1 MAEDGNYWMN
11 SSLFVAN
18 SNGNQCFFILL
29 YNQRQCT
36 KELDTV
42 SERKENISIKR
53 LIFWLWQNSR
63 GVRKQAIT
71 NTAIGLLDVACQL
84 MWVLACKYAIDIATG
99 IKEGALMTIGILIAA
114 LMLVQIASRA
124 VSRWIHAVTGNKVR
138 NRMRRDVFARLLRCD
153 WMHLQR
159 HHTGDL
165 INRLEGD
172 VSSITTLMTEV
183 IPAAVVAA
191 TQLLASFVLL
201 FTMSPLLAVAI
212 FIILPICLALSRI
225 YIKKMRRLNRDV
237 RDSDSRIQSVLQESL
252 QHKELIK
259 SLEQNDSTEQQL
271 SALQNR
277 LQRQVAS
284 RTKFSLGAY
293 TLIQLGFAVGY
304 VIAFM
309 WGVNSLAD
317 GTITYGTMA
326 AYLQLVGLIQRPT
339 MDLSRY
345 IPGIVS
351 SLTAAERL
359 YELEDIPIEQQGNA
373 IMLKET
379 AGVRFDNVTFRYEE
393 GKRFILNKFTF
404 DFPPNSCTAIV
415 GETGA
420 GKTTLIRLLIAFI
433 NPLEGKIELY
443 NGKEKYESSTLTRRN
458 FVYIPQGNS
467 LVSGTIRENLLMGN
481 PQATEE
487 EMREALQIACAEYVY
502 ELPDGIDTPIT
513 ERGGG
518 LSEGQAQRIA
528 VARSILRPGSIL
540 ILDEVT
546 SALDEGTEQEML
558 KRLTRSQIGKTLI
571 FVTHR
576 PAVISYCTQ
585 VLKIEK
591 PAKK

>member
-1 MAEDGNYWMN
+1 M
-11 SSLFVAN
+11 
-18 SNGNQCFFILL
+18 
-29 YNQRQCT
+29 
-36 KELDTV
+36 
-42 SERKENISIKR
+42 SENNKNIPIKR
-53 LIFWLWQNSR
+53 LVLWLWQNSKGAR
-63 GVRKQAIT
+63 RQALT

-84 MWVLACKYAIDIATG
+84 LWVLACKRAIDIATG
-99 IKEGALMTIGILIAA
+99 IKDGSLLTTGIVIAA
-114 LMLVQIASRA
+114 LMLIQIGSRA
-124 VSRWIHAVTGNKVR
+124 LSRWIHSVTGNKVR

-153 WMHLQR
+153 WLHLQR

-172 VSSITTLMTEV
+172 VAGITTLMTEV
-183 IPAAVVAA
+183 IPAAIVSA
-191 TQLLASFVLL
+191 TQLLASFTLL

-212 FIILPICLALSRI
+212 FITLPICLAVSRV
-225 YIKKMRRLNRDV
+225 YVKKMRKLNREV

-259 SLEQNDSTEQQL
+259 SLEQNDSTEKQL
-271 SALQNR
+271 SELQER
-277 LQRQVAS
+277 LQDQVAN

-293 TLIQLGFAVGY
+293 SLIQLGFAAGY

-309 WGVNSLAD
+309 WGADSLRD
-317 GTITYGTMA
+317 GMITYGTMA

-339 MDLSRY
+339 MELSRY
-345 IPGIVS
+345 VPGIVS

-359 YELEDIPIEQQGNA
+359 YELEDIPIERQGDA
-373 IMLKET
+373 VMLKET
-379 AGVRFDNVTFRYEE
+379 AGVRFKNVTFRYEDD
-393 GKRFILNKFTF
+393 KRLILNNFSF

-420 GKTTLIRLLIAFI
+420 GKTTLIRLLIALI
-433 NPLEGKIELY
+433 NPQGGSIELY
-443 NGKEKYESSTLTRRN
+443 DGIEKHESSTLTRRN

-467 LVSGTIRENLLMGN
+467 LVSGTIRDNLLMGN
-481 PQATEE
+481 PDATEE
-487 EMREALQIACAEYVY
+487 EMRKALHIACAEYVFD
-502 ELPDGIDTPIT
+502 LPEGIDSPIT

-546 SALDEGTEQEML
+546 SALDEATEQEML
-558 KRLTRSQIGKTLI
+558 KRLTQSLIGKTLI

-576 PAVISYCTQ
+576 PAVMEYCTQ

-591 PAKK
+591 PS

>member
-1 MAEDGNYWMN
+1 M
-11 SSLFVAN
+11 
-18 SNGNQCFFILL
+18 LL
-29 YNQRQCT
+29 
-36 KELDTV
+36 
-42 SERKENISIKR
+42 
-53 LIFWLWQNSR
+53 WLWQNSK
-63 GVRKQAIT
+63 GARKQAII
-71 NTAIGLLDVACQL
+71 NTGIGLLDVACQL
-84 MWVLACKYAIDIATG
+84 SWVLACKYAIDIATG
-99 IKEGALMTIGILIAA
+99 IKEGSLLTTGILIGT

-153 WMHLQR
+153 WLHLQR

-172 VSSITTLMTEV
+172 VSGITTLMTETV
-183 IPAAVVAA
+183 PAAVVAA

-212 FIILPICLALSRI
+212 FITLPVCLAVSRV
-225 YIKKMRRLNRDV
+225 YVKKMRRLNRDV

-271 SALQNR
+271 SELQSRLQN
-277 LQRQVAS
+277 QIAN

-293 TLIQLGFAVGY
+293 TLIQLGFAAGY

-309 WGVNSLAD
+309 WGVESLSN
-317 GTITYGTMA
+317 GLITYGTMA

-359 YELEDIPIEQQGNA
+359 YELEDIPVERQGDA
-373 IMLKET
+373 VMLKET
-379 AGVRFDNVTFRYEE
+379 AGVRFKDVTFRYEE
-393 GKRFILNKFTF
+393 GKRYILDHFTF

-420 GKTTLIRLLIAFI
+420 GKTTLIRLLIALI
-433 NPLEGKIELY
+433 NPLSGSIELY
-443 NGKEKYESSTLTRRN
+443 NGKERYESSTLTRRN

-481 PQATEE
+481 PEATDE
-487 EMREALQIACAEYVY
+487 EMRQALHIACAEYVL
-502 ELPDGIDTPIT
+502 ELPDGIDSPIT

-528 VARSILRPGSIL
+528 VARSLLRPGSIL

-546 SALDEGTEQEML
+546 SALDETTEHEML
-558 KRLTRSQIGKTLI
+558 KRLTQSQIGKTLI

-576 PAVISYCTQ
+576 PAVIDYCTQ

>member
-1 MAEDGNYWMN
+1 MWNN
-11 SSLFVAN
+11 SKGA
-18 SNGNQCFFILL
+18 
-29 YNQRQCT
+29 
-36 KELDTV
+36 
-42 SERKENISIKR
+42 
-53 LIFWLWQNSR
+53 
-63 GVRKQAIT
+63 RKQAVT
-71 NTAIGLLDVACQL
+71 NTCIGLLDVACQL
-84 MWVLACKYAIDIATG
+84 LWVLACKHAIDIATG
-99 IKEGALMTIGILIAA
+99 IKEGSLMTTGIVIAT
-114 LMLVQIASRA
+114 LMLVQIGSRA

-138 NRMRRDVFARLLRCD
+138 NKMRREVFARLLRCD
-153 WMHLQR
+153 WMHLQK

-172 VSSITTLMTEV
+172 VSGITTLMTEV
-183 IPAAVVAA
+183 IPAAVVAT

-212 FIILPICLALSRI
+212 FITLPICLAVSRV
-225 YIKKMRRLNRDV
+225 YVKKMRRLNRDV

-259 SLEQNDSTEQQL
+259 SLEQNESTEEQL
-271 SALQNR
+271 TNLQERLQN
-277 LQRQVAS
+277 QVAS

-293 TLIQLGFAVGY
+293 SLIQLGFAAGY

-309 WGVNSLAD
+309 WGVNNLSD
-317 GTITYGTMA
+317 GAITYGTMA

-373 IMLKET
+373 VMFKET
-379 AGVRFDNVTFRYEE
+379 AGVRFSDVTFRYEE
-393 GKRFILNKFTF
+393 GKRFILDKFNF
-404 DFPPNSCTAIV
+404 DFSPNSSTAIV

-420 GKTTLIRLLIAFI
+420 GKTTLIRLLIALI
-433 NPLEGKIELY
+433 NPQSGSIELY
-443 NGKEKYESSTLTRRN
+443 NKNERCEATTLTRRN

-467 LVSGTIRENLLMGN
+467 LVSGTIRDNLLMGN
-481 PQATEE
+481 PNATEE
-487 EMREALQIACAEYVY
+487 EIKQALHIACAEYVF
-502 ELPDGIDTPIT
+502 ELPDGIDSPVT

-546 SALDEGTEQEML
+546 SALDEATERKML
-558 KRLTRSQIGKTLI
+558 KRLTQSQIGKTLI

-576 PAVISYCTQ
+576 PAVTECCTQ
-585 VLKIEK
+585 VLRIEK
-591 PAKK
+591 NRTK

>member
-1 MAEDGNYWMN
+1 MN
-11 SSLFVAN
+11 SNEKNV
-18 SNGNQCFFILL
+18 
-29 YNQRQCT
+29 
-36 KELDTV
+36 
-42 SERKENISIKR
+42 SIKR
-53 LIFWLWQNSR
+53 LLLWLWQNSR
-63 GVRKQAIT
+63 GARKQAII
-71 NTAIGLLDVACQL
+71 NTGIGLLDVACQL
-84 MWVLACKYAIDIATG
+84 LWVLACKYAIDIATG
-99 IKEGALMTIGILIAA
+99 IKEGSLLTTGILIGA

-124 VSRWIHAVTGNKVR
+124 ASRWIHAVTGNKVR

-153 WMHLQR
+153 WLHLQR

-172 VSSITTLMTEV
+172 VSGITTLMTETV
-183 IPAAVVAA
+183 PAAVVAA

-212 FIILPICLALSRI
+212 FITLPICLAVSRV
-225 YIKKMRRLNRDV
+225 YVKKMRRLNRDV

-271 SALQNR
+271 SDLQSRLQN
-277 LQRQVAS
+277 QIAN

-293 TLIQLGFAVGY
+293 ILIQLGFATGY

-309 WGVNSLAD
+309 WGVDSLSN
-317 GTITYGTMA
+317 GLITYGTMA

-351 SLTAAERL
+351 SFTAAERL
-359 YELEDIPIEQQGNA
+359 YELEDIPIEQQGDA
-373 IMLKET
+373 VMLKET
-379 AGVRFDNVTFRYEE
+379 AGVRFKDVTFRYEE
-393 GKRFILNKFTF
+393 GKRYILDHFTF

-420 GKTTLIRLLIAFI
+420 GKTTLIRLLIALI
-433 NPLEGKIELY
+433 NPLSGCIELY

-481 PQATEE
+481 PEATDE
-487 EMREALQIACAEYVY
+487 EMRQALHIACAEYVL
-502 ELPDGIDTPIT
+502 ELPDGIDSPIT

-528 VARSILRPGSIL
+528 VARSLLRPGSIL

-546 SALDEGTEQEML
+546 SALDEATEQEML
-558 KRLTRSQIGKTLI
+558 KRLTQSQIGKTLI

-576 PAVISYCTQ
+576 PAVMDYCTQ
-585 VLKIEK
+585 VLRIEK

>member
-1 MAEDGNYWMN
+1 M
-11 SSLFVAN
+11 
-18 SNGNQCFFILL
+18 IL
-29 YNQRQCT
+29 
-36 KELDTV
+36 
-42 SERKENISIKR
+42 
-53 LIFWLWQNSR
+53 WLWQNSR
-63 GVRKQAIT
+63 GTRKQALA
-71 NTAIGLLDVACQL
+71 NTCIGLLDVACQL
-84 MWVLACKYAIDIATG
+84 LWVLACKHAIDIATG
-99 IKEGALMTIGILIAA
+99 TNEGSLTTTGIIIAA
-114 LMLVQIASRA
+114 LMLVQITSRA
-124 VSRWIHAVTGNKVR
+124 VSRWIHSVTGNKVR
-138 NRMRRDVFARLLRCD
+138 NRMRRAVFARLLRCD
-153 WMHLQR
+153 WMHLQK

-183 IPAAVVAA
+183 IPATVVAA
-191 TQLLASFVLL
+191 TQLLASFALL
-201 FTMSPLLAVAI
+201 FAMSLWLAVAI
-212 FIILPICLALSRI
+212 FITLPVCLAVSRI

-259 SLEQNDSTEQQL
+259 SLEQNSSTEQQL
-271 SALQNR
+271 SDLQSR
-277 LQRQVAS
+277 LQEQVAS

-293 TLIQLGFAVGY
+293 TLVQLGFATGY

-309 WGVNSLAD
+309 WGADSLRD
-317 GTITYGTMA
+317 GIITYGTMA

-339 MDLSRY
+339 MELSRY

-359 YELEDIPIEQQGNA
+359 YELEDIPIEQQGDA
-373 IMLKET
+373 VMLKET
-379 AGVRFDNVTFRYEE
+379 AGVRFKDVTFRYEE
-393 GKRFILNKFTF
+393 GKRLILNKFSF
-404 DFPPNSCTAIV
+404 DFPPNSSTAII

-420 GKTTLIRLLIAFI
+420 GKTTLIRLLIALI
-433 NPLEGKIELY
+433 NPQGGSIELY
-443 NGKEKYESSTLTRRN
+443 NGKEIHESSTLTRRN

-481 PQATEE
+481 PEATEE
-487 EMREALQIACAEYVY
+487 DMKRALHIACAEYVL
-502 ELPDGIDTPIT
+502 ELPDGIDSHIT

-546 SALDEGTEQEML
+546 SALDEATEQEML
-558 KRLTRSQIGKTLI
+558 KRLTQSQIGKTLI

-576 PAVISYCTQ
+576 PAVINYCTQ

-591 PAKK
+591 PAK

>member
-1 MAEDGNYWMN
+1 MN
-11 SSLFVAN
+11 VFLYFCKIVCQNIKTVWYTPQNIEKVSD
-18 SNGNQCFFILL
+18 NG
-29 YNQRQCT
+29 
-36 KELDTV
+36 K
-42 SERKENISIKR
+42 NISIKR
-53 LIFWLWQNSR
+53 LVSWLWSNSKGAR
-63 GVRKQAIT
+63 GQAVA
-71 NTAIGLLDVACQL
+71 NTVIGLVDVACQL
-84 MWVLACKYAIDIATG
+84 MWVLACKHAIDIATG
-99 IKEGALMTIGILIAA
+99 IEEGSLVATGILIAM
-114 LMLVQIASRA
+114 LMLTEIASRA

-153 WMHLQR
+153 WLHLQK

-172 VSSITTLMTEV
+172 VAGITTLMTEV
-183 IPAAVVAA
+183 IPATIVTG

-212 FIILPICLALSRI
+212 FITLPICLVVSRV
-225 YIKKMRRLNRDV
+225 YVKKMRKLNRDV

-259 SLEQNDSTEQQL
+259 SLEQNDSTELQL
-271 SALQNR
+271 SHLQNR
-277 LQRQVAS
+277 LQSQIAS
-284 RTKFSLGAY
+284 RTRFSLGAY
-293 TLIQLGFAVGY
+293 TLIQLGFAAGY

-309 WGVNSLAD
+309 WGVDSLAE
-317 GTITYGTMA
+317 GIITYGTMA
-326 AYLQLVGLIQRPT
+326 AYLQLVSLIQRPT
-339 MDLSRY
+339 MELSRY
-345 IPGIVS
+345 VPGIVS

-359 YELEDIPIEQQGNA
+359 YELEDIPIEQQGDA
-373 IMLKET
+373 VMFKET
-379 AGVRFDNVTFRYEE
+379 AGVRFNNVTFRYEE
-393 GKRFILNKFTF
+393 DKRLILDNFTF

-420 GKTTLIRLLIAFI
+420 GKTTLIRLLIALI
-433 NPLEGKIELY
+433 NPQGGSIELY
-443 NGKEKYESSTLTRRN
+443 NAEERHESSTLTRRN

-467 LVSGTIRENLLMGN
+467 LVSGTIRDNLLMGN
-481 PQATEE
+481 PDATDE
-487 EMREALQIACAEYVY
+487 EMREALRIACAEYVH
-502 ELPDGIDTPIT
+502 ELPDGIDSPIS

-546 SALDEGTEQEML
+546 SALDEVTEKEML
-558 KRLTRSQIGKTLI
+558 RRLTQSKIGKTLI

-576 PAVISYCTQ
+576 PAVIDYCTQ

-591 PAKK
+591 P

>member
-1 MAEDGNYWMN
+1 M
-11 SSLFVAN
+11 
-18 SNGNQCFFILL
+18 LL
-29 YNQRQCT
+29 
-36 KELDTV
+36 
-42 SERKENISIKR
+42 
-53 LIFWLWQNSR
+53 WLWQNSR
-63 GVRKQAIT
+63 GARKQAII
-71 NTAIGLLDVACQL
+71 NTGIGLLDVACQL
-84 MWVLACKYAIDIATG
+84 LWVLACKYAIDIATG
-99 IKEGALMTIGILIAA
+99 IKEGSLLTTGILIGA

-124 VSRWIHAVTGNKVR
+124 ASRWIHAVTGNKVR

-153 WMHLQR
+153 WLHLQR

-172 VSSITTLMTEV
+172 VSSITTLMTETV
-183 IPAAVVAA
+183 PAAIVAA

-212 FIILPICLALSRI
+212 FITLPICLAVSRV
-225 YIKKMRRLNRDV
+225 YVKKMRRLNRDV

-271 SALQNR
+271 SDLQSRLQN
-277 LQRQVAS
+277 QIAN

-293 TLIQLGFAVGY
+293 ILIQLGFATGY

-309 WGVNSLAD
+309 WGVDSLSN
-317 GTITYGTMA
+317 GLITYGTMA

-359 YELEDIPIEQQGNA
+359 YELEDIPIERQGDA
-373 IMLKET
+373 VMLTET
-379 AGVRFDNVTFRYEE
+379 AGVRFKDVTFRYEE
-393 GKRFILNKFTF
+393 GKRYILDHFTF

-420 GKTTLIRLLIAFI
+420 GKTTLIRLLIALI
-433 NPLEGKIELY
+433 NPLSGSIELY

-481 PQATEE
+481 PEATDE
-487 EMREALQIACAEYVY
+487 EMRQALHIACAEYVL
-502 ELPDGIDTPIT
+502 ELPDGIDSPIT

-528 VARSILRPGSIL
+528 VARSLLRPGSIL

-546 SALDEGTEQEML
+546 SALDEATEQEML
-558 KRLTRSQIGKTLI
+558 KRLTQSQIGKTLI

-576 PAVISYCTQ
+576 PAVIDYCTQ
-585 VLKIEK
+585 VLRIVK

>member
-1 MAEDGNYWMN
+1 MN
-11 SSLFVAN
+11 VFLYFCRIVCPNIKTVWYTPQNIEKVSD
-18 SNGNQCFFILL
+18 NG
-29 YNQRQCT
+29 
-36 KELDTV
+36 K
-42 SERKENISIKR
+42 NISIKR
-53 LIFWLWQNSR
+53 LVSWLWSNSKGAR
-63 GVRKQAIT
+63 GQAVA
-71 NTAIGLLDVACQL
+71 NTVIGLVDVACQL
-84 MWVLACKYAIDIATG
+84 MWVLACKHAIDIATG
-99 IKEGALMTIGILIAA
+99 IEEGSLVATGIVIAT
-114 LMLVQIASRA
+114 LMLAEIASRA

-153 WMHLQR
+153 WLHLQK

-172 VSSITTLMTEV
+172 VAGITTLMTEV
-183 IPAAVVAA
+183 IPATIVTG

-212 FIILPICLALSRI
+212 FITLPICLVVSRV
-225 YIKKMRRLNRDV
+225 YVKKMRKLNRDV

-259 SLEQNDSTEQQL
+259 SLEQNESTEQQL
-271 SALQNR
+271 SDLQSR
-277 LQRQVAS
+277 LQSQIAS
-284 RTKFSLGAY
+284 RTKFSLGTY
-293 TLIQLGFAVGY
+293 TIIQLGFAAGY

-309 WGVNSLAD
+309 WGVDSLAD
-317 GTITYGTMA
+317 GIITYGTMA
-326 AYLQLVGLIQRPT
+326 AYLQLVSLIQRPT

-345 IPGIVS
+345 VPGIVS

-359 YELEDIPIEQQGNA
+359 YELEDIPVEQQGDA
-373 IMLKET
+373 VMFKET
-379 AGVRFDNVTFRYEE
+379 AGVRFNNVTFRYEE
-393 GKRFILNKFTF
+393 DKRLILDNFTF

-420 GKTTLIRLLIAFI
+420 GKTTLIRLLIALI
-433 NPLEGKIELY
+433 NPQGGSIELY
-443 NGKEKYESSTLTRRN
+443 NAEERHESSTLTRRN

-467 LVSGTIRENLLMGN
+467 LVSGTIRDNLLMGN
-481 PQATEE
+481 PDATDE
-487 EMREALQIACAEYVY
+487 EMREALRIACAEYVY
-502 ELPDGIDTPIT
+502 ELPDGIDSPIS

-558 KRLTRSQIGKTLI
+558 RRLTQSKIGKTLI

-576 PAVISYCTQ
+576 PAVMDYCTQ
-585 VLKIEK
+585 VLRIEK
-591 PAKK
+591 P

>member
-1 MAEDGNYWMN
+1 MN
-11 SSLFVAN
+11 VFLYFCKIVCPNIKTVWYTPQNIEKVSD
-18 SNGNQCFFILL
+18 NG
-29 YNQRQCT
+29 
-36 KELDTV
+36 K
-42 SERKENISIKR
+42 NISIKR
-53 LIFWLWQNSR
+53 LVSWLWSNSKGAR
-63 GVRKQAIT
+63 GQAVA
-71 NTAIGLLDVACQL
+71 NTVIGLVDVACQL
-84 MWVLACKYAIDIATG
+84 MWVLACKHAIDIATG
-99 IKEGALMTIGILIAA
+99 IEEGSLVATGIVIAT
-114 LMLVQIASRA
+114 LMLAEIASRA

-153 WMHLQR
+153 WLHLQK

-172 VSSITTLMTEV
+172 VAGITTLMTEV
-183 IPAAVVAA
+183 IPATIVTA

-212 FIILPICLALSRI
+212 FITLPICLVASRV
-225 YIKKMRRLNRDV
+225 YVKKMRKLNRDV

-259 SLEQNDSTEQQL
+259 SLEQNESTEQQL
-271 SALQNR
+271 SDLQSR
-277 LQRQVAS
+277 LQSQIAS
-284 RTKFSLGAY
+284 RTKFSLGTY
-293 TLIQLGFAVGY
+293 TIIQLGFAAGY

-309 WGVNSLAD
+309 WGVDSLAD
-317 GTITYGTMA
+317 GIITYGTMA
-326 AYLQLVGLIQRPT
+326 AYLQLVSLIQRPT
-339 MDLSRY
+339 IDLSRY
-345 IPGIVS
+345 VPGIVS

-359 YELEDIPIEQQGNA
+359 YELEDIPVEQQGDA
-373 IMLKET
+373 VMFKET
-379 AGVRFDNVTFRYEE
+379 AGVRFNNVTFRYEE
-393 GKRFILNKFTF
+393 DKRLILDNFTF

-420 GKTTLIRLLIAFI
+420 GKTTLIRLLIALI
-433 NPLEGKIELY
+433 NPQGGSIELY
-443 NGKEKYESSTLTRRN
+443 NAEERHESSTLTRRN

-467 LVSGTIRENLLMGN
+467 LVSGTIRDNLLMGN
-481 PQATEE
+481 PDATDE
-487 EMREALQIACAEYVY
+487 EMREALRIACAEYVY
-502 ELPDGIDTPIT
+502 ELPDGIDSPIS

-558 KRLTRSQIGKTLI
+558 RRLTQSKIGKTLI

-576 PAVISYCTQ
+576 PAVIDYCTQ
-585 VLKIEK
+585 VLRIEK
-591 PAKK
+591 P

>member
-1 MAEDGNYWMN
+1 MN
-11 SSLFVAN
+11 VFLYFCRIVCPNIKTVWYTPQNIEKVSD
-18 SNGNQCFFILL
+18 NG
-29 YNQRQCT
+29 
-36 KELDTV
+36 K
-42 SERKENISIKR
+42 NISIKR
-53 LIFWLWQNSR
+53 LVSWLWSNSKGAR
-63 GVRKQAIT
+63 GQAVA
-71 NTAIGLLDVACQL
+71 NTVIGLVDVACQL
-84 MWVLACKYAIDIATG
+84 MWVLACKHAIDIATG
-99 IKEGALMTIGILIAA
+99 IEEGSLVATGIVIAT
-114 LMLVQIASRA
+114 LMLAEIASRA

-153 WMHLQR
+153 WLHLQK

-172 VSSITTLMTEV
+172 VAGITTLMTEV
-183 IPAAVVAA
+183 IPATIVTG

-212 FIILPICLALSRI
+212 FITLPICLVVSRV
-225 YIKKMRRLNRDV
+225 YVKKMRKLNRDV

-259 SLEQNDSTEQQL
+259 SLEQNESTEQQL
-271 SALQNR
+271 SDLQSR
-277 LQRQVAS
+277 LQSQIAS
-284 RTKFSLGAY
+284 RTKFSLGTY
-293 TLIQLGFAVGY
+293 TIIQLGFAAGY

-309 WGVNSLAD
+309 WGVDSLAD
-317 GTITYGTMA
+317 GIITYGTMA
-326 AYLQLVGLIQRPT
+326 AYLQLVSLIQRPT

-345 IPGIVS
+345 VPGIVS

-359 YELEDIPIEQQGNA
+359 YELEDIPVEQQGDA
-373 IMLKET
+373 VMFKET
-379 AGVRFDNVTFRYEE
+379 AGVRFNDVTFRYEE
-393 GKRFILNKFTF
+393 DKRLILDNFTF

-420 GKTTLIRLLIAFI
+420 GKTTLIRLLIALI
-433 NPLEGKIELY
+433 NPQGGSIELY
-443 NGKEKYESSTLTRRN
+443 NAEERHESSTLTRRN

-467 LVSGTIRENLLMGN
+467 LVSGTIRDNLLMGN
-481 PQATEE
+481 PDATDE
-487 EMREALQIACAEYVY
+487 EMREALRIACAEYVY
-502 ELPDGIDTPIT
+502 ELPDGIDSPIS

-558 KRLTRSQIGKTLI
+558 RRLTQSKIGKTLI

-576 PAVISYCTQ
+576 PAVMDYCTQ
-585 VLKIEK
+585 VLRIEK
-591 PAKK
+591 P

>member
-1 MAEDGNYWMN
+1 MN
-11 SSLFVAN
+11 SN
-18 SNGNQCFFILL
+18 E
-29 YNQRQCT
+29 
-36 KELDTV
+36 K
-42 SERKENISIKR
+42 NISIKR
-53 LIFWLWQNSR
+53 LLLWLWQNSR
-63 GVRKQAIT
+63 GARKQAII
-71 NTAIGLLDVACQL
+71 NTGIGLLDVACQL
-84 MWVLACKYAIDIATG
+84 LWVLACKYAIDIATG
-99 IKEGALMTIGILIAA
+99 IKEGSLLTTGILIGT

-153 WMHLQR
+153 WLHLQR

-172 VSSITTLMTEV
+172 VSGITTLMTETV
-183 IPAAVVAA
+183 PAAVVAA

-212 FIILPICLALSRI
+212 FITLPICLAVSRV
-225 YIKKMRRLNRDV
+225 YVKKMRRLNRDV

-271 SALQNR
+271 SDLQSRLQN
-277 LQRQVAS
+277 QIAN

-293 TLIQLGFAVGY
+293 TLIQLGFAAGY

-309 WGVNSLAD
+309 WGVESLSN
-317 GTITYGTMA
+317 GLITYGTMA

-359 YELEDIPIEQQGNA
+359 YELEDIPVERQGDA
-373 IMLKET
+373 VMLKET
-379 AGVRFDNVTFRYEE
+379 AGVRFKDVTFRYEE
-393 GKRFILNKFTF
+393 GKRYILDHFTF

-420 GKTTLIRLLIAFI
+420 GKTTLIRLLIALI
-433 NPLEGKIELY
+433 NPLSGSIELY
-443 NGKEKYESSTLTRRN
+443 NGKERYESSTLTRRN

-481 PQATEE
+481 PEATDE
-487 EMREALQIACAEYVY
+487 EMRQALHIACAEYVL
-502 ELPDGIDTPIT
+502 ELPDGIDSPIT

-528 VARSILRPGSIL
+528 VARSLLRPGSIL

-546 SALDEGTEQEML
+546 SALDETTEHEML
-558 KRLTRSQIGKTLI
+558 KRLTQSQIGKTLI

-576 PAVISYCTQ
+576 PAVIDYCTQ